1 MMKDLSKFSALIL
14 GVGLSMTALAADPL
28 AGTQWVTYDKGQPKS
43 IIKIT
48 ENNHKLSGTIVK
60 LLAPRATG
68 KTVCDIC
75 QGKFHN
81 KPLTGATVF
90 TGLTATGNG
99 RYEGGNITDP
109 ESGKTYSMSATL
121 NGTSLDVRGYI
132 GVTVLGRTQTWQKK

>member
-1 MMKDLSKFSALIL
+1 M
-14 GVGLSMTALAADPL
+14 
-28 AGTQWVTYDKGQPKS
+28 
-43 IIKIT
+43 
-48 ENNHKLSGTIVK
+48 K